1 MSPLFGS
8 ITDPLGRYYTTERI
22 SNALISALSVSNPEL
37 ILDLGSGD
45 GALSRAAYSR
55 WAQALYITVDIDRHP
70 LMESVSIKKAGIR
83 HFHHLKDVLSP
94 SLIKDIGILP
104 ESVDIALCNPP
115 FIKPKWRDEYRYIL
129 EQAGFSTQLKAIKYA
144 SAEFIFIAQNLLSL
158 KQGGQL
164 GLIVP
169 DGFVSGEK
177 NKKLRELI
185 LKEHSIDSVIKLPRN
200 VFVGTEA
207 QAHILVITKNGD
219 SSYPIKLKHLDSDSP
234 TILVGAKE
242 AALTLDYSYYSS
254 NSPSSHKSPTITL
267 SSLGCSIVRGKLNSR
282 QAREASFNVLHT
294 SDLQPGE
301 TSLDLRAIGP
311 SENSLYDS
319 VLAAEGDI
327 LIARVGRDL
336 EERVCIVTKGSLPI
350 TDCIYRIRAPKKWRK
365 VILKK
370 LTSKEGKAFLVSRAH
385 GVSAR
390 HLPLKYLLDFP
401 IQKD

>member
-1 MSPLFGS
+1 MPILSGS
-8 ITDPLGRYYTTERI
+8 ITDPLGRYYTKERI
-22 SNALISALSVSNPEL
+22 SAALISALSVNNPEL

-45 GALSRAAYSR
+45 GALSRAAYNR

-70 LMESVSIKKAGIR
+70 LMGSDSANNSEIR
-83 HFHHLKDVLSP
+83 HFHYLKDALSP
-94 SLIKDIGILP
+94 SLIQDIGISP

-115 FIKPKWRDEYRYIL
+115 FIKPKWRDEYKSIL
-129 EQAGFSTQLKAIKYA
+129 EQAGFATQLQAIKYA

-185 LKEHSIDSVIKLPRN
+185 LQEHSIDSVIKLPRN

-207 QAHILVITKNGD
+207 QAHILIITKNGD
-219 SSYPIKLKHLDSDSP
+219 SSSPIKLQHLDSDSD
-234 TILVGAKE
+234 TMLISAKE
-242 AALTLDYSYYSS
+242 AVQTLDYSYYSAKS
-254 NSPSSHKSPTITL
+254 LQTLRSSTVTL
-267 SSLGCSIVRGKLNSR
+267 SSIGCSISRGKLNSR
-282 QAREASFNVLHT
+282 QAREAQFDVLHT
-294 SDLQPGE
+294 SDLRPGS
-301 TSLDLRAIGP
+301 TSLDLTTIG
-311 SENSLYDS
+311 SNLNSPEDA
-319 VLAAEGDI
+319 VFATTGDI

-336 EERVCIVTKGSLPI
+336 EERVCIVSKGTLPI
-350 TDCIYRIRAPKKWRK
+350 TDCIYRIQAPKKWRRL
-365 VILKK
+365 ILKQ
-370 LTSKEGKAFLVSRAH
+370 LTSKAGKAFLTSRAH

-390 HLPLKYLLDFP
+390 HLPLKYLLDLP